1 MPKLNVGDQALF
13 IWLMS
18 SQVNFACSC
27 QKEAPKSINCDTMT
41 IDTIGIDTMTIDTMA
56 IDHIWLF
63 TTSR

>member
-1 MPKLNVGDQALF
+1 
-13 IWLMS
+13 MS

-56 IDHIWLF
+56 IDHI
-63 TTSR
+63 